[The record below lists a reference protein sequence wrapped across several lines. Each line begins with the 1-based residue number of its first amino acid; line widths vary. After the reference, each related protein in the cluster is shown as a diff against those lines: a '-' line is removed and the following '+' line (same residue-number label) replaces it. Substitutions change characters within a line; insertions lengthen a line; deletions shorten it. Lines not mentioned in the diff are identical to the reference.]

1 MLVNRMVGK
10 STGKSIKEMKR
21 YEKVLGKKKK
31 HKGNKTDGEKIA
43 LKRVEEREA
52 CAERGC
58 QWKRI

>member
-1 MLVNRMVGK
+1 MVGK
-10 STGKSIKEMKR
+10 STGKSTKEMKR
-21 YEKVLGKKKK
+21 YEKVLGKKKTKKTK

-58 QWKRI
+58 QWKMI